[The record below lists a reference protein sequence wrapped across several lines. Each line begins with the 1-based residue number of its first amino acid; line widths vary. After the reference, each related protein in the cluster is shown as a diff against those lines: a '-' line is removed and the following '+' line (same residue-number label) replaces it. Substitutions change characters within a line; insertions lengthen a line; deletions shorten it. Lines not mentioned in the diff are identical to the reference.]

1 MFPWMAG
8 GKKIPLGKLARTR
21 RFYLARQGFS
31 AGKEN
36 NKMDI
41 VLLYDVILD
50 KKMVGR
56 KKMNWKKK
64 VSMFLISLTFF
75 SACSAVQVYTAEA
88 ASGSGEGNPSTN
100 AMSEEEAEKQ
110 AKDIFENAMAR
121 AREKQALKEQQAH
134 KEVKQEAR
142 QDKEKQKKEKKERK
156 KKKAEAEEKRFV
168 ELLKDNGYTY
178 YLDTKNARWI
188 RMPHSGNEYIADVWV
203 KLVQTD
209 ESAEYSYPSK
219 YFLTHYYI
227 RPNTQ
232 QIQFLSEL
240 EVTGRPDNAI
250 KERPYSMQNW
260 ENLVPGSVEDE
271 LYHGIVKNMKKNRL
285 GGKSSNGMSIRDMV
299 EEYLRIS
306 L

>member
-1 MFPWMAG
+1 MKRLVRFCIVG
-8 GKKIPLGKLARTR
+8 LFLSLLGSSWVYAAESEKNGNESTVSSNRSADDWFTR
-21 RFYLARQGFS
+21 PDETKSITTQ
-31 AGKEN
+31 
-36 NKMDI
+36 
-41 VLLYDVILD
+41 
-50 KKMVGR
+50 
-56 KKMNWKKK
+56 
-64 VSMFLISLTFF
+64 
-75 SACSAVQVYTAEA
+75 
-88 ASGSGEGNPSTN
+88 
-100 AMSEEEAEKQ
+100 SEESKT
-110 AKDIFENAMAR
+110 
-121 AREKQALKEQQAH
+121 
-134 KEVKQEAR
+134 
-142 QDKEKQKKEKKERK
+142 KQKDK
-156 KKKAEAEEKRFV
+156 EEKRFV
-168 ELLKDNGYTY
+168 ELLKDNGFTY

-188 RMPHSGNEYIADVWV
+188 QMPHSGNEYIADVWV

-209 ESAEYSYPSK
+209 ENAEHSYPPK
-219 YFLTHYYI
+219 YFLAHYYV

-285 GGKSSNGMSIRDMV
+285 GGKSSNGMSVRDMV

>member
-1 MFPWMAG
+1 MNRLVRFCIVG
-8 GKKIPLGKLARTR
+8 LFLSLLGSSWVYAADSEKNGNESTVSSNRSADDWFTR
-21 RFYLARQGFS
+21 PDETKSITTQ
-31 AGKEN
+31 
-36 NKMDI
+36 
-41 VLLYDVILD
+41 
-50 KKMVGR
+50 
-56 KKMNWKKK
+56 
-64 VSMFLISLTFF
+64 
-75 SACSAVQVYTAEA
+75 
-88 ASGSGEGNPSTN
+88 
-100 AMSEEEAEKQ
+100 SEESKT
-110 AKDIFENAMAR
+110 
-121 AREKQALKEQQAH
+121 
-134 KEVKQEAR
+134 
-142 QDKEKQKKEKKERK
+142 KQKDK
-156 KKKAEAEEKRFV
+156 EEKRFV
-168 ELLKDNGYTY
+168 ELLKDNGFTY

-188 RMPHSGNEYIADVWV
+188 QMPHSGNEYIADVWV

-209 ESAEYSYPSK
+209 ENAEYSYPPK
-219 YFLTHYYI
+219 YFLAHYYV

-285 GGKSSNGMSIRDMV
+285 GGKSSNGMSVRDMV

>member
-1 MFPWMAG
+1 MKRLVRFCIVG
-8 GKKIPLGKLARTR
+8 LFLSLLGSSWVYAAESEKNGNESTVSSNRNADDWFTR
-21 RFYLARQGFS
+21 PDETKSITTQ
-31 AGKEN
+31 
-36 NKMDI
+36 
-41 VLLYDVILD
+41 
-50 KKMVGR
+50 
-56 KKMNWKKK
+56 
-64 VSMFLISLTFF
+64 
-75 SACSAVQVYTAEA
+75 
-88 ASGSGEGNPSTN
+88 
-100 AMSEEEAEKQ
+100 SEESKT
-110 AKDIFENAMAR
+110 
-121 AREKQALKEQQAH
+121 
-134 KEVKQEAR
+134 
-142 QDKEKQKKEKKERK
+142 KQKDK
-156 KKKAEAEEKRFV
+156 EEKRFV
-168 ELLKDNGYTY
+168 ELLTDNGFTY

-188 RMPHSGNEYIADVWV
+188 QMPHSGNEYIADVWV

-209 ESAEYSYPSK
+209 ENAEYSYPPK
-219 YFLTHYYI
+219 YFLAHYYV

-285 GGKSSNGMSIRDMV
+285 GGKSSNGMSVRDMV

>member
-1 MFPWMAG
+1 MKRLVRFCIVG
-8 GKKIPLGKLARTR
+8 LFLSLLGSSWVYAAESEKNGNESTVSSNRSADDWFTR
-21 RFYLARQGFS
+21 PDETKSITTQ
-31 AGKEN
+31 
-36 NKMDI
+36 
-41 VLLYDVILD
+41 
-50 KKMVGR
+50 
-56 KKMNWKKK
+56 
-64 VSMFLISLTFF
+64 
-75 SACSAVQVYTAEA
+75 
-88 ASGSGEGNPSTN
+88 
-100 AMSEEEAEKQ
+100 SEESKT
-110 AKDIFENAMAR
+110 
-121 AREKQALKEQQAH
+121 
-134 KEVKQEAR
+134 
-142 QDKEKQKKEKKERK
+142 KQKDK
-156 KKKAEAEEKRFV
+156 EEKRFV
-168 ELLKDNGYTY
+168 ELLKDNGFTY

-188 RMPHSGNEYIADVWV
+188 QMPHSGNEYIADVWV

-209 ESAEYSYPSK
+209 ENAEYSYPPK
-219 YFLTHYYI
+219 YFLSHYYI

-250 KERPYSMQNW
+250 HERPYSMQNW

>member
-1 MFPWMAG
+1 
-8 GKKIPLGKLARTR
+8 
-21 RFYLARQGFS
+21 
-31 AGKEN
+31 
-36 NKMDI
+36 
-41 VLLYDVILD
+41 
-50 KKMVGR
+50 
-56 KKMNWKKK
+56 MNWKKK
-64 VSMFLISLTFF
+64 IALLGVGLMVFSVSASF
-75 SACSAVQVYTAEA
+75 AA
-88 ASGSGEGNPSTN
+88 ASAGATATNTTASTT
-100 AMSEEEAEKQ
+100 MSEEEAEKE
-110 AKDIFENAMAR
+110 AKEIFDRAMKQ
-121 AREKQALKEQQAH
+121 AREKQALKEQQ
-134 KEVKQEAR
+134 
-142 QDKEKQKKEKKERK
+142 EKKKVKKAAKSQEENEDNAKKDEK
-156 KKKAEAEEKRFV
+156 KKKVDPEEKRFV
-168 ELLKDNGYTY
+168 ELLKDNGFTY

-209 ESAEYSYPSK
+209 ENAEYSYPPK
-219 YFLTHYYI
+219 YFLAHYYV

-285 GGKSSNGMSIRDMV
+285 GGKSSNGMSVRDMV

>member
-1 MFPWMAG
+1 MKRLVRFCIVG
-8 GKKIPLGKLARTR
+8 LFLSLLGSSWGYAAESEKNGNESTVSSNRSADDWFTR
-21 RFYLARQGFS
+21 PDETKSITTQ
-31 AGKEN
+31 
-36 NKMDI
+36 
-41 VLLYDVILD
+41 
-50 KKMVGR
+50 
-56 KKMNWKKK
+56 
-64 VSMFLISLTFF
+64 
-75 SACSAVQVYTAEA
+75 
-88 ASGSGEGNPSTN
+88 
-100 AMSEEEAEKQ
+100 SEESKT
-110 AKDIFENAMAR
+110 
-121 AREKQALKEQQAH
+121 
-134 KEVKQEAR
+134 
-142 QDKEKQKKEKKERK
+142 KQKDK
-156 KKKAEAEEKRFV
+156 EEKRFV
-168 ELLKDNGYTY
+168 ELLKDNGFTY

-188 RMPHSGNEYIADVWV
+188 QMPHSGNEYIADVWV

-209 ESAEYSYPSK
+209 ENAEYSYPPK
-219 YFLTHYYI
+219 YFLAHYYV

-285 GGKSSNGMSIRDMV
+285 GGKSSNGMSVRDMV

>member
-1 MFPWMAG
+1 MKRLVRFCIVG
-8 GKKIPLGKLARTR
+8 LFLSLLGSSWVYAAESEKNGNESTVSSNRSADDWFTR
-21 RFYLARQGFS
+21 PDETKSITTQ
-31 AGKEN
+31 
-36 NKMDI
+36 
-41 VLLYDVILD
+41 
-50 KKMVGR
+50 
-56 KKMNWKKK
+56 
-64 VSMFLISLTFF
+64 
-75 SACSAVQVYTAEA
+75 
-88 ASGSGEGNPSTN
+88 
-100 AMSEEEAEKQ
+100 SEESKT
-110 AKDIFENAMAR
+110 
-121 AREKQALKEQQAH
+121 
-134 KEVKQEAR
+134 
-142 QDKEKQKKEKKERK
+142 KQKDK
-156 KKKAEAEEKRFV
+156 EEKRFV
-168 ELLKDNGYTY
+168 ELLKDNGFTY

-188 RMPHSGNEYIADVWV
+188 QMPHSGNEYIADVWV

-209 ESAEYSYPSK
+209 ENAEYSYPPK
-219 YFLTHYYI
+219 YFLAHYYV

-285 GGKSSNGMSIRDMV
+285 GGKSSNGMSVRDMV

>member
-1 MFPWMAG
+1 MKRLVRFCIVG
-8 GKKIPLGKLARTR
+8 LFLSLLGSSWVYAAESEKNGNESTVSSNRSADDWFTR
-21 RFYLARQGFS
+21 PDETKSITTQ
-31 AGKEN
+31 
-36 NKMDI
+36 
-41 VLLYDVILD
+41 
-50 KKMVGR
+50 
-56 KKMNWKKK
+56 
-64 VSMFLISLTFF
+64 
-75 SACSAVQVYTAEA
+75 
-88 ASGSGEGNPSTN
+88 
-100 AMSEEEAEKQ
+100 SEESKT
-110 AKDIFENAMAR
+110 
-121 AREKQALKEQQAH
+121 
-134 KEVKQEAR
+134 
-142 QDKEKQKKEKKERK
+142 KQKDK
-156 KKKAEAEEKRFV
+156 EEKRFV
-168 ELLKDNGYTY
+168 ELLKDNGFTY

-188 RMPHSGNEYIADVWV
+188 QMPHSGNEYIADVWV

-209 ESAEYSYPSK
+209 DSGEYSYPAK
-219 YFLTHYYI
+219 YFLAHYYV

-285 GGKSSNGMSIRDMV
+285 GGKSSNGMSVRDMV

>member
-1 MFPWMAG
+1 
-8 GKKIPLGKLARTR
+8 
-21 RFYLARQGFS
+21 
-31 AGKEN
+31 
-36 NKMDI
+36 
-41 VLLYDVILD
+41 
-50 KKMVGR
+50 
-56 KKMNWKKK
+56 MNWKKK
-64 VSMFLISLTFF
+64 IALLGVSLTVF
-75 SACSAVQVYTAEA
+75 SVSTSFDTASAGA
-88 ASGSGEGNPSTN
+88 AANNPPATTT
-100 AMSEEEAEKQ
+100 MSEEEAEKQ
-110 AKDIFENAMAR
+110 AKEIFERAMEQ
-121 AREKQALKEQQAH
+121 AREKQALREQQA
-134 KEVKQEAR
+134 K
-142 QDKEKQKKEKKERK
+142 KKEKKEVKQKEDKDVKAK
-156 KKKAEAEEKRFV
+156 KDEKQKKADSEEKRFV
-168 ELLKDNGYTY
+168 ELLKDNGFTY

-203 KLVQTD
+203 KLIQTD
-209 ESAEYSYPSK
+209 DSGEYSYPAK
-219 YFLTHYYI
+219 YFLAHYYV

-285 GGKSSNGMSIRDMV
+285 GGKSSNGMSVRDMV

>member
-1 MFPWMAG
+1 MKRLVRFCIVG
-8 GKKIPLGKLARTR
+8 LFLSLLGSSWVYAAESEKNGNESTVSSNRSADDWFTR
-21 RFYLARQGFS
+21 PDETKSITTQ
-31 AGKEN
+31 
-36 NKMDI
+36 
-41 VLLYDVILD
+41 
-50 KKMVGR
+50 
-56 KKMNWKKK
+56 
-64 VSMFLISLTFF
+64 
-75 SACSAVQVYTAEA
+75 
-88 ASGSGEGNPSTN
+88 
-100 AMSEEEAEKQ
+100 SEESKT
-110 AKDIFENAMAR
+110 
-121 AREKQALKEQQAH
+121 
-134 KEVKQEAR
+134 
-142 QDKEKQKKEKKERK
+142 KQKGK
-156 KKKAEAEEKRFV
+156 EEKRFV
-168 ELLKDNGYTY
+168 ELLKDNGFTY

-188 RMPHSGNEYIADVWV
+188 QMPHSGNEYIADVWV

-209 ESAEYSYPSK
+209 ENAEYSYPPK
-219 YFLTHYYI
+219 YFLAHYYV

-285 GGKSSNGMSIRDMV
+285 GGKSSNGMSVRDMV

>member
-1 MFPWMAG
+1 MKRLVRFCIVG
-8 GKKIPLGKLARTR
+8 LFLSLLGSSWVYAAESEKNGNESTVSSNRSADDWFTR
-21 RFYLARQGFS
+21 PDETKSITTQ
-31 AGKEN
+31 
-36 NKMDI
+36 
-41 VLLYDVILD
+41 
-50 KKMVGR
+50 
-56 KKMNWKKK
+56 
-64 VSMFLISLTFF
+64 
-75 SACSAVQVYTAEA
+75 
-88 ASGSGEGNPSTN
+88 
-100 AMSEEEAEKQ
+100 SEESKT
-110 AKDIFENAMAR
+110 
-121 AREKQALKEQQAH
+121 
-134 KEVKQEAR
+134 
-142 QDKEKQKKEKKERK
+142 KQKDK
-156 KKKAEAEEKRFV
+156 EEKRFV
-168 ELLKDNGYTY
+168 ELLKDNGFTY

-188 RMPHSGNEYIADVWV
+188 QMPHSGNEYIADVWV

-209 ESAEYSYPSK
+209 ENVEYSYPPK
-219 YFLTHYYI
+219 YFLAHYYV

-285 GGKSSNGMSIRDMV
+285 GGKSSNGMSVRDMV

>member
-1 MFPWMAG
+1 MKRLVRFCIVG
-8 GKKIPLGKLARTR
+8 LFLSLLGSSWVYAAESEKNGNESTVSSNRNADDWFTR
-21 RFYLARQGFS
+21 PDETKSITTQ
-31 AGKEN
+31 
-36 NKMDI
+36 
-41 VLLYDVILD
+41 
-50 KKMVGR
+50 
-56 KKMNWKKK
+56 
-64 VSMFLISLTFF
+64 
-75 SACSAVQVYTAEA
+75 
-88 ASGSGEGNPSTN
+88 
-100 AMSEEEAEKQ
+100 SEESKT
-110 AKDIFENAMAR
+110 
-121 AREKQALKEQQAH
+121 
-134 KEVKQEAR
+134 
-142 QDKEKQKKEKKERK
+142 KQKGK
-156 KKKAEAEEKRFV
+156 EEKRFV
-168 ELLKDNGYTY
+168 ELLKDNGFTY

-188 RMPHSGNEYIADVWV
+188 QMPHSGNEYIADVWV

-209 ESAEYSYPSK
+209 ENAEYSYPPK
-219 YFLTHYYI
+219 YFLAHYYV

-285 GGKSSNGMSIRDMV
+285 GGKSSNGMSVRDMV

>member
-1 MFPWMAG
+1 
-8 GKKIPLGKLARTR
+8 
-21 RFYLARQGFS
+21 
-31 AGKEN
+31 
-36 NKMDI
+36 
-41 VLLYDVILD
+41 
-50 KKMVGR
+50 
-56 KKMNWKKK
+56 MNWKKK
-64 VSMFLISLTFF
+64 IALLGVSLTVF
-75 SACSAVQVYTAEA
+75 SACFSLDSVSVLA
-88 ASGSGEGNPSTN
+88 AANTTTT
-100 AMSEEEAEKQ
+100 MSEEEAEKQ
-110 AKDIFENAMAR
+110 AKEIFENAMAK
-121 AREKQALKEQQAH
+121 AREKQALQEQQQH
-134 KEVKQEAR
+134 KKTKQEVKQKDE
-142 QDKEKQKKEKKERK
+142 QKENEQKVAK
-156 KKKAEAEEKRFV
+156 KKKADPEEKRFV

-209 ESAEYSYPSK
+209 ENAEYSYPPK
-219 YFLTHYYI
+219 YFLSHYYI

-250 KERPYSMQNW
+250 HERPYSMQNW

>member
-1 MFPWMAG
+1 MKRLVRFCIVG
-8 GKKIPLGKLARTR
+8 LFLSLLGSSWVYAAESEKNGNESTVSSNRNADDWFTR
-21 RFYLARQGFS
+21 PDETKSITTQ
-31 AGKEN
+31 
-36 NKMDI
+36 
-41 VLLYDVILD
+41 
-50 KKMVGR
+50 
-56 KKMNWKKK
+56 
-64 VSMFLISLTFF
+64 
-75 SACSAVQVYTAEA
+75 
-88 ASGSGEGNPSTN
+88 
-100 AMSEEEAEKQ
+100 SEESKT
-110 AKDIFENAMAR
+110 
-121 AREKQALKEQQAH
+121 
-134 KEVKQEAR
+134 
-142 QDKEKQKKEKKERK
+142 KQKDK
-156 KKKAEAEEKRFV
+156 EEKRFV
-168 ELLKDNGYTY
+168 ELLKDNGFTY

-188 RMPHSGNEYIADVWV
+188 QMPHSGNEYIADVWV

-209 ESAEYSYPSK
+209 ENAEYSYPPK
-219 YFLTHYYI
+219 YFLAHYYV

-285 GGKSSNGMSIRDMV
+285 GGKSSNGMSVRDMV